1 MAPPADNGLQLNARL
16 YDVFPDDSALM
27 VDRGPRRL
35 TPEEAEAGKVTFE
48 LHGNGWRFEDGHS
61 VRIELTQDDEP
72 FLVHGLEVYVHHG
85 HGQADSRLAAALP
98 KALGVSATVR
108 NLRTVTRVAELARG

>member
-1 MAPPADNGLQLNARL
+1 MIGATRVTVEFDPLVAPPADNGLQLNARL

-35 TPEEAEAGKVTFE
+35 TLDEAEAGKVTFE
-48 LHGNGWRFEDGHS
+48 LHGNGWRFEDSHS

-72 FLVHGLEVYVHHG
+72 FLVNSDVPSSLTL
-85 HGQADSRLAAALP
+85 Q
-98 KALGVSATVR
+98 GVKLRVPVR
-108 NLRTVTRVAELARG
+108 